1 MSNTAI
7 RPGASREYRSGPRP
21 RLEVPPMKVKDVMT
35 TSVECV
41 RPETTLQEAAAK
53 MKSLNVGSLPVCEG
67 DRPIGIVTDRDIVVR
82 AIAEGRDP
90 RTGRV
95 PEVMTADVV
104 SVPETADVKEAARLM
119 KDRQIRR
126 IVVVDS
132 NKRVV
137 GIVSL
142 GDIAVDAHDDKM
154 SGDVLEKVSK
164 DAVTVGNR

>member
-1 MSNTAI
+1 
-7 RPGASREYRSGPRP
+7 
-21 RLEVPPMKVKDVMT
+21 MKIKDVMT

-67 DRPIGIVTDRDIVVR
+67 DRPIGIITDRDIVVR
-82 AIAEGRDP
+82 AIADGRDP
-90 RTGRV
+90 RTARV
-95 PEVMTADVV
+95 PEVMTAEVV
-104 SVPETADVKEAARLM
+104 SVSETADVKDAARLM

-126 IVVVDS
+126 IVVVDP

-142 GDIAVDAHDDKM
+142 GDIAVDTHDDKM

>member
-1 MSNTAI
+1 
-7 RPGASREYRSGPRP
+7 
-21 RLEVPPMKVKDVMT
+21 MKIKDVMT

-67 DRPIGIVTDRDIVVR
+67 DRPIGIITDRDIVVR

-90 RTGRV
+90 RTTRV
-95 PEVMTADVV
+95 PEAMTAEVV
-104 SVPETADVKEAARLM
+104 SVLETADVKEAARLM

-126 IVVVDS
+126 IVVVDP

-142 GDIAVDAHDDKM
+142 GDIAVDTHDDKM

>member
-1 MSNTAI
+1 
-7 RPGASREYRSGPRP
+7 
-21 RLEVPPMKVKDVMT
+21 MKIKDVMT

-90 RTGRV
+90 RTTRV
-95 PEVMTADVV
+95 PEAMTADVV

-126 IVVVDS
+126 IVVVDP

-142 GDIAVDAHDDKM
+142 GDIAVDTHDDKM

>member
-1 MSNTAI
+1 
-7 RPGASREYRSGPRP
+7 
-21 RLEVPPMKVKDVMT
+21 MKVKDVMT

-67 DRPIGIVTDRDIVVR
+67 DRPIGIVTDRDIVIR
-82 AIAEGRDP
+82 AIAAGRDP

-95 PEVMTADVV
+95 PEAMTADVV
-104 SVPETADVKEAARLM
+104 SVLETVDVKDAARLM

-142 GDIAVDAHDDKM
+142 GDIAVDARDDKM
-154 SGDVLEKVSK
+154 SGDVLEKISK

>member
-1 MSNTAI
+1 
-7 RPGASREYRSGPRP
+7 
-21 RLEVPPMKVKDVMT
+21 MKVKDVMT

-90 RTGRV
+90 RLSRV
-95 PEVMTADVV
+95 PEVMTDNVV
-104 SVPETADVKEAARLM
+104 SVPETADVKDAARLM

-126 IVVVDS
+126 IVVVDAS
-132 NKRVV
+132 KRVV

-142 GDIAVDAHDDKM
+142 GDIAVDTHDDKM
-154 SGDVLEKVSK
+154 SGDVLEQVSK
-164 DAVTVGNR
+164 DVEPVGKS

>member
-1 MSNTAI
+1 
-7 RPGASREYRSGPRP
+7 
-21 RLEVPPMKVKDVMT
+21 MKIKDVMT

-67 DRPIGIVTDRDIVVR
+67 DRPIGIITDRDIVVR

-90 RTGRV
+90 RTTRV
-95 PEVMTADVV
+95 PEAMTAEVV

-126 IVVVDS
+126 IVVVDP

-154 SGDVLEKVSK
+154 SGDVLQKVSK

>member
-1 MSNTAI
+1 
-7 RPGASREYRSGPRP
+7 
-21 RLEVPPMKVKDVMT
+21 MKIKDVMT

-67 DRPIGIVTDRDIVVR
+67 DRPIGVITDRDIVVR

-90 RTGRV
+90 RTARV

-104 SVPETADVKEAARLM
+104 SVSETADVKEAARLM

-126 IVVVDS
+126 IVVVDPS
-132 NKRVV
+132 KRVV

-142 GDIAVDAHDDKM
+142 GDIAVDTHDDKM
-154 SGDVLEKVSK
+154 SGEVLEKVSK

>member
-1 MSNTAI
+1 
-7 RPGASREYRSGPRP
+7 
-21 RLEVPPMKVKDVMT
+21 MKVKDVMT
-35 TSVECV
+35 MSVECV

-53 MKSLNVGSLPVCEG
+53 MKSLNVGSLPVCES
-67 DRPIGIVTDRDIVVR
+67 DRPIGIVTDRDIVIR

-104 SVPETADVKEAARLM
+104 SVPNMADVKAAARLM
-119 KDRQIRR
+119 RDRQIRR

-132 NKRVV
+132 DQRVV

-142 GDIAVDAHDDKM
+142 GDIAVDTRDYKM